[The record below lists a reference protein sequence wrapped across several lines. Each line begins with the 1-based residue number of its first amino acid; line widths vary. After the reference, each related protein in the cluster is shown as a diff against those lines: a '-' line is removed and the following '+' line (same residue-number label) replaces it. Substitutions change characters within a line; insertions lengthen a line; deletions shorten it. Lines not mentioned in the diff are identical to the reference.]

1 MEFMEK
7 GKAFMFLLVLLD
19 ARQVRSHFKSRF
31 PKRLEGRALAGAR
44 AAQRGQS
51 PAVIQM
57 NSEFSHTAPFTDRET
72 AAGFSHDKRKCFFFF
87 YWFNPKSFSH
97 HYNRADTLQKFRHIK
112 IRCTNVKN
120 KNTCK

>member
-87 YWFNPKSFSH
+87 IGLILNHFHIITIELIPYRNF
-97 HYNRADTLQKFRHIK
+97 DT
-112 IRCTNVKN
+112 
-120 KNTCK
+120 